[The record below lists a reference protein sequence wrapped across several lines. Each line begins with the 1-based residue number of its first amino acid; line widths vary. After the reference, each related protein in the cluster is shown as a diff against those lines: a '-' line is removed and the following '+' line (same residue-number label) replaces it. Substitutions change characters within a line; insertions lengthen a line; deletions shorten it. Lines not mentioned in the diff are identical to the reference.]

1 MPGDRQ
7 QRARLERAQARVA
20 RARAQLAAP
29 PDVEAELAPL
39 RDDEVRLRVVLDA
52 LEPRASSGA
61 AEVQA
66 ARAALAQ
73 AKERRG
79 GALVRS
85 LSEGALGALTGTAA
99 AVVGGLVGAVGLYLV
114 AVTQPEH
121 ALPIVAVVGGALAA
135 WAAYRV
141 GKAS

>member
-7 QRARLERAQARVA
+7 QRERLERAQARLA

-39 RDDEVRLRVVLDA
+39 RDDEVRLRVALEA
-52 LEPRASSGA
+52 LEPRASTGA

-66 ARAALAQ
+66 ARAALTQ

-85 LSEGALGALTGTAA
+85 LSDGALGALTGAAA
-99 AVVGGLVGAVGLYLV
+99 AVVGGLVGAVGLSLV
-114 AVTQPEH
+114 AVTQQD
-121 ALPIVAVVGGALAA
+121 ALPMVAVVGGALSG